1 MLNELET
8 VVINKDIP
16 EYGLIRG
23 DIGVIVHIYENGSA
37 VEVEFV
43 SGEGRTVGVVI
54 LPKDD
59 IRQIA
64 NDEIFHVRELHS
76 A

>member
-1 MLNELET
+1 MNELET

-23 DIGVIVHIYENGSA
+23 DIGVIVHIYENGSV

-43 SGEGRTVGVVI
+43 SGEGSTVGIVT
-54 LPKDD
+54 LCKEDL
-59 IRQIA
+59 RQIA
-64 NDEIFHVRELHS
+64 PDEILHVRELHS

>member
-16 EYGLIRG
+16 EYNLIRG
-23 DIGVIVHIYENGSA
+23 DIGVIVHIYENGSTA
-37 VEVEFV
+37 EVEFV
-43 SGEGRTVGVVI
+43 SGEGNTVGVI
-54 LPKDD
+54 TLPKEDL
-59 IRQIA
+59 RQIA
-64 NDEIFHVRELHS
+64 PDEILHVRELHS

>member
-43 SGEGRTVGVVI
+43 SGEGSTVGV
-54 LPKDD
+54 LTLRKEDL
-59 IRQIA
+59 RQIA
-64 NDEIFHVRELHS
+64 RDEILHVRELHS

>member
-1 MLNELET
+1 MFNELET

-23 DIGVIVHIYENGSA
+23 DIGAIVHIYENSSV

-43 SGEGRTVGVVI
+43 SGEGSSEGV
-54 LPKDD
+54 LTLSKEDLRP
-59 IRQIA
+59 IA
-64 NDEIFHVRELHS
+64 NDEILHVRELHS

>member
-23 DIGVIVHIYENGSA
+23 DIGAMVHIYENGSV

-43 SGEGRTVGVVI
+43 SGEGSTVGVI
-54 LPKDD
+54 TLPKEDL
-59 IRQIA
+59 RQIA
-64 NDEIFHVRELHS
+64 HDEILHVRELHS

>member
-16 EYGLIRG
+16 EYNLIRG
-23 DIGVIVHIYENGSA
+23 DIGVIVHIYENGLA
-37 VEVEFV
+37 VEVV
-43 SGEGRTVGVVI
+43 NVTGEGSTVGVI
-54 LPKDD
+54 TLSKEDL
-59 IRQIA
+59 RSIA
-64 NDEIFHVRELHS
+64 PDEILHVRELHS